1 MVVLIYRFTISHTL
15 ITQCTPILTHSKNL
29 FYRND
34 KIFIQLFCFQII
46 GMIIRL
52 THLVFLY
59 NPTKLNIVKHFLQ
72 IFISL
77 FAITSSTYIWNVRQI
92 LRTFVIFTSS
102 NIRNI
107 LLQRLNWKIKPGLHL
122 CLYCF
127 WADKLCVILY
137 TRTWVYIP
145 TSNIIISMKQIK
157 REVLVKHFII
167 QNK

>member
-1 MVVLIYRFTISHTL
+1 MH
-15 ITQCTPILTHSKNL
+15 PKNL

-34 KIFIQLFCFQII
+34 KIFIQLFCFQIL

-59 NPTKLNIVKHFLQ
+59 NPTKLNPIKHFLQ
-72 IFISL
+72 IFIL
-77 FAITSSTYIWNVRQI
+77 FFAITSSTDIYWADSMYTVDSITWNFIGSATNTTYICYFHIFQHSKYPTKIWNK
-92 LRTFVIFTSS
+92 
-102 NIRNI
+102 
-107 LLQRLNWKIKPGLHL
+107 KIKPGLRL

-127 WADKLCVILY
+127 WADKLCTILY

-145 TSNIIISMKQIK
+145 TSNIIINMKQIK

-167 QNK
+167 KNK